1 MEGLTW
7 GAVVAVVAL
16 CCSLCSIAAFLLGRR
31 KAAQDEGKEEGSLKT
46 DIQYIKD
53 TIRDTTKS
61 SRKKTKSL
69 ENLSLKLDTQDKQR
83 EEDYRQLL
91 IQITELKSSY
101 KSLHIRVDEMN
112 KRIDEHYHQ

>member
-1 MEGLTW
+1 MDGLTW

-16 CCSLCSIAAFLLGRR
+16 CCSLCSIASFLLGRR
-31 KAAQDEGKEEGSLKT
+31 KVANEEGKEEGSLKT

-61 SRKKTKSL
+61 L
-69 ENLSLKLDTQDKQR
+69 DALSMKLDAQDKQR

-91 IQITELKSSY
+91 VQLTELKSSY
-101 KSLHIRVDEMN
+101 KSLHIRVDEMQR
-112 KRIDEHYHQ
+112 RIDEYHHH

>member
-7 GAVVAVVAL
+7 GAVVAFVAL

-61 SRKKTKSL
+61 L
-69 ENLSLKLDTQDKQR
+69 DALSLKLDAQDKQR

-101 KSLHIRVDEMN
+101 KSLHI
-112 KRIDEHYHQ
+112 

>member
-16 CCSLCSIAAFLLGRR
+16 CCSLCSIAAFFLGRR
-31 KAAQDEGKEEGSLKT
+31 KVAQEEGKEEGSLKT

-61 SRKKTKSL
+61 L
-69 ENLSLKLDTQDKQR
+69 DALSLKLDTQDKQR
-83 EEDYRQLL
+83 EEDYRQML
-91 IQITELKSSY
+91 IQITDLKSSY

-112 KRIDEHYHQ
+112 KRIDEHCHH

>member
-1 MEGLTW
+1 MNNGLTW
-7 GAVVAVVAL
+7 GAVAAVVAFL
-16 CCSLCSIAAFLLGRR
+16 CSLCSIAAFFLGTR

-61 SRKKTKSL
+61 LDT
-69 ENLSLKLDTQDKQR
+69 LSLKLDAQDKQR
-83 EEDYRQLL
+83 EEDYRQMLV
-91 IQITELKSSY
+91 QITELKSSY

-112 KRIDEHYHQ
+112 RRIDEYHHHS

>member
-7 GAVVAVVAL
+7 GAVVAVVTL

-61 SRKKTKSL
+61 L
-69 ENLSLKLDTQDKQR
+69 DALSLKLDAQDKQR

-112 KRIDEHYHQ
+112 KRIDEYCHH

>member
-1 MEGLTW
+1 MDGLTW

-16 CCSLCSIAAFLLGRR
+16 CCSLCSIASFLLGRR
-31 KAAQDEGKEEGSLKT
+31 KVANEEGKEEGSLKT

-61 SRKKTKSL
+61 L
-69 ENLSLKLDTQDKQR
+69 DALSLKLDAQDKQR

-91 IQITELKSSY
+91 VQLTELKSSY
-101 KSLHIRVDEMN
+101 KSLHIRVDEMQR
-112 KRIDEHYHQ
+112 RIDEYRHH

>member
-7 GAVVAVVAL
+7 GAVVAFVAL

-61 SRKKTKSL
+61 L
-69 ENLSLKLDTQDKQR
+69 DALSLKLDAQDKQR

-112 KRIDEHYHQ
+112 KRIDEHYHH

>member
-46 DIQYIKD
+46 DIQYIKN
-53 TIRDTTKS
+53 TIRDT
-61 SRKKTKSL
+61 TKSL

-112 KRIDEHYHQ
+112 KRIDENCHH